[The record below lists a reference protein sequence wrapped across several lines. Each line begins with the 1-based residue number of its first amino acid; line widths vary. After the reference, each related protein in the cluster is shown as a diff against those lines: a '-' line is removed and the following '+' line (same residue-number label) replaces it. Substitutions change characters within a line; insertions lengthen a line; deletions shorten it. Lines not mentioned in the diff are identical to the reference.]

1 MSALLAGRSTTA
13 AGLEQVPDDPTA
25 RLHVASVSASA
36 SAFFARCG
44 PVWVFGGMIPANFA
58 RIGTSMRFAVNFTS
72 RCADFITYAE
82 LRDGFTRLLGATS
95 WTAEMLAERR
105 YPAECRIDAFG
116 RPGLSPELMDGR
128 NPDLCLALDL
138 LEGPPP
144 ETSTGGNVQTRQGE
158 LVNLLRDAP
167 DRFVLLDE
175 AWAESQSRLFTQEDL
190 GGHRRTTEARSLT
203 TSARIQ
209 TADVHAR
216 NETQWTRSSFRDS
229 KLNMPEAVRSPSTEC
244 WHCVNGVVSTK
255 CRRQLCAVSS
265 KGLGLLPK
273 VRATAVEGWT
283 PPADDDDSPFI
294 PDLLG
299 QYLREVGAHQLLMPE
314 DEILLGR
321 RMRAARELL
330 TRKGQR
336 NDASLRDFLAGYVE
350 SPSLEPHERR
360 IVSEGAAAEERM
372 FVCNLRLVVSIAR
385 KTHWHHARLD
395 PLDIV
400 QAGNLGLSRAIQK
413 FDERKGFRFSTYA
426 TWWIRQ
432 AITRHV
438 ADTGR
443 IIRLPVHVHDQI
455 KRMTAAQRAL
465 EIDLTRSPT
474 LQELASF
481 LGMDPGEV
489 QALQDWSL
497 TTASLDAPLGLSSS
511 ATIGSMVP
519 DEASEDLQNQ
529 NIDRWLMKSMIDEAL
544 AGLSER
550 DAYVIR
556 LRFGLIDDRQHTL
569 EEIGKIM
576 GLTRE
581 RIRQIEK
588 KTLVKLLGFAWSRR
602 TQRIFCD
609 FSRDDRSRGSK
620 THRRLVTTEC
630 GRGCSRQLTGSPGY
644 RP

>member
-1 MSALLAGRSTTA
+1 MKRFVETLNTQLRQCFASVNALDTLEADPATAHAVGSLVSALLAGRSTTA

-36 SAFFARCG
+36 SALFARCG

-95 WTAEMLAERR
+95 WTAEMLAERGI
-105 YPAECRIDAFG
+105 PLSVGLTLLVG
-116 RPGLSPELMDGR
+116 RVSAPELMDGR

-216 NETQWTRSSFRDS
+216 NETQADPKLIQRFEAEYARSGSLTVDRVLALCERRGLDEVS
-229 KLNMPEAVRSPSTEC
+229 AAAVRGELE
-244 WHCVNGVVSTK
+244 
-255 CRRQLCAVSS
+255 R
-265 KGLGLLPK
+265 LGLLPK

-588 KTLVKLLGFAWSRR
+588 KTLVKLRLRLEQKNAE
-602 TQRIFCD
+602 D
-609 FSRDDRSRGSK
+609 F
-620 THRRLVTTEC
+620 L
-630 GRGCSRQLTGSPGY
+630 
-644 RP
+644 